1 MKFRFKNVDL
11 NASKLI
17 ERIMGFYPDEAFSS
31 LNLSSVVV
39 NPGKRELTI
48 VFDSR
53 VSEDMKDFLLKRFTL
68 IASNQLKSRIKF
80 IFLEA
85 NEQSAKKVGDNND
98 MDTIQETKTYL
109 NKNELF
115 KYVNGL
121 SSYLEKASIEYDGT
135 KVSIVVN
142 SAFAKQRIIS
152 KKRELA
158 KALQKT
164 IGKAVPHEVIL
175 KTEEIHENSEK
186 ELPYSPQRENGMI
199 ERNTDTPQKAEKKKV
214 PAVLMGRKIKTAPQ
228 KIGDVVGN
236 ESSVVIA
243 GQVFGMDL
251 WKGKIAV
258 LTFKV
263 TDFTDS
269 LSCKV
274 IGKKAEEVASILSN
288 GKGILARGKLEYD
301 SRRHEEVLTVHDLN
315 SFELPERLDKAA
327 EKRVEL
333 HLHTKMSALDSVVE
347 TSELFKTLKKW
358 GHTAV
363 ALTDHGVVQ
372 SIPEFYFA
380 AKKAGIKPIFG
391 MEGYM
396 INDLEAIVS
405 NLGDHDGELSD
416 QTYVVFDLE
425 TTGLNPVSDEIIE
438 FGAVKLKGTE
448 IIDSFSS
455 LVKPKRKITS
465 ETFEITGIS
474 NEMLAEAPGLEE
486 VLTSFLKFSEGCI
499 LVAHNATFDYRF
511 VRSAVKELFG
521 KEWESPYI
529 DTLALSKSLLKS
541 RSYSLDNVVKHLKL
555 GNFNHHRAAE
565 DARVTA
571 EVFRKFMS
579 MVDKR
584 GIKKISE
591 LETLRKNINISS
603 LRPQHVSILAKNK
616 TGLRNLY
623 ILVTESHTHYFHG
636 KPRIPKSLLNE
647 HRDGLL
653 IGSACV
659 SGELSRAY
667 LNGANTQELE
677 EIAKFFDYI
686 EIMPLDVVEENDRQ
700 ISRDTLKTM
709 YREFYK
715 IGRRLNIPVVM
726 TGDVHFLEPHHN
738 IFRAAIQAA
747 QDQENFDKQ
756 PALHLRTTE
765 EMLKA
770 AMEIF
775 DNEKIAQEIV
785 VVNTNR
791 IANEIEEIVPV
802 EGKLHPPI
810 IEGADEQVREITMK
824 RAKEIYGEPLPKIV
838 KARLEKELH
847 AIIDH
852 GYAVLYLIAQRMVKK
867 SNDDGYVVGSRGSV
881 GSSLVATMM
890 GITEV
895 NPLPPHYV
903 CPSCNHSE
911 FVLDGSVESGYD
923 LKDKVCPNCG
933 TKMAKNGQNI
943 PFETFLGF
951 KGDKV
956 PDIDLNFSGE
966 YQERAHAYLEKL
978 FGREHVYRAGTIST
992 IAERTA
998 YGFVRAYI
1006 EKTGKRLRNAEI
1018 DRLVAGITGVK
1029 RTTGQHPG
1037 GLMIVPK
1044 DRDVHEFTP
1053 VQYPANDTKSRT
1065 RTTHFAYEVIHDDL
1079 VKIDALGHDDP
1090 TFIKYLK
1097 DITGMDPTT
1106 VPMGDKSTIS
1116 IFSSTKALGIRPEDL
1131 GTNVGTL
1138 GIPEFGTQFVRGM
1151 LQETHPKSFGELV
1164 RISGLSHGTDVWLN
1178 NARNWIASRKATLGE
1193 VIACRDDIMNYLIQ
1207 KGIEPLKAFKI
1218 MEKVRKGKGIDAEE
1232 EQLMR
1237 EKAVPNWFVESCKR
1251 IKYLFPK
1258 AHAVAY
1264 VSMAFRVAYYK
1275 VHHPLAFYS
1284 TYFTVKGGEFDVEL
1298 ALSDIHSI
1306 KKEIASLKGNPDKN
1320 VKDRSKETLL
1330 EVILEMKLRGY
1341 NFLPVDLEKSDATKF
1356 IIEEKALR
1364 IPFNRIK
1371 NLGTKAAISIIKE
1384 RKKKPF
1390 SSIEDLI
1397 RRTALNKTTVEV
1409 LRKYGAL
1416 KGLPEKEQITL
1427 F

>member
-1 MKFRFKNVDL
+1 
-11 NASKLI
+11 
-17 ERIMGFYPDEAFSS
+17 
-31 LNLSSVVV
+31 
-39 NPGKRELTI
+39 
-48 VFDSR
+48 
-53 VSEDMKDFLLKRFTL
+53 
-68 IASNQLKSRIKF
+68 
-80 IFLEA
+80 
-85 NEQSAKKVGDNND
+85 
-98 MDTIQETKTYL
+98 
-109 NKNELF
+109 
-115 KYVNGL
+115 
-121 SSYLEKASIEYDGT
+121 
-135 KVSIVVN
+135 
-142 SAFAKQRIIS
+142 
-152 KKRELA
+152 
-158 KALQKT
+158 
-164 IGKAVPHEVIL
+164 
-175 KTEEIHENSEK
+175 
-186 ELPYSPQRENGMI
+186 
-199 ERNTDTPQKAEKKKV
+199 
-214 PAVLMGRKIKTAPQ
+214 
-228 KIGDVVGN
+228 
-236 ESSVVIA
+236 
-243 GQVFGMDL
+243 
-251 WKGKIAV
+251 
-258 LTFKV
+258 
-263 TDFTDS
+263 
-269 LSCKV
+269 
-274 IGKKAEEVASILSN
+274 
-288 GKGILARGKLEYD
+288 
-301 SRRHEEVLTVHDLN
+301 
-315 SFELPERLDKAA
+315 
-327 EKRVEL
+327 
-333 HLHTKMSALDSVVE
+333 
-347 TSELFKTLKKW
+347 
-358 GHTAV
+358 
-363 ALTDHGVVQ
+363 
-372 SIPEFYFA
+372 
-380 AKKAGIKPIFG
+380 
-391 MEGYM
+391 
-396 INDLEAIVS
+396 
-405 NLGDHDGELSD
+405 
-416 QTYVVFDLE
+416 
-425 TTGLNPVSDEIIE
+425 
-438 FGAVKLKGTE
+438 
-448 IIDSFSS
+448 
-455 LVKPKRKITS
+455 
-465 ETFEITGIS
+465 
-474 NEMLAEAPGLEE
+474 
-486 VLTSFLKFSEGCI
+486 
-499 LVAHNATFDYRF
+499 
-511 VRSAVKELFG
+511 
-521 KEWESPYI
+521 
-529 DTLALSKSLLKS
+529 
-541 RSYSLDNVVKHLKL
+541 
-555 GNFNHHRAAE
+555 
-565 DARVTA
+565 
-571 EVFRKFMS
+571 
-579 MVDKR
+579 
-584 GIKKISE
+584 
-591 LETLRKNINISS
+591 
-603 LRPQHVSILAKNK
+603 
-616 TGLRNLY
+616 
-623 ILVTESHTHYFHG
+623 
-636 KPRIPKSLLNE
+636 
-647 HRDGLL
+647 
-653 IGSACV
+653 
-659 SGELSRAY
+659 
-667 LNGANTQELE
+667 
-677 EIAKFFDYI
+677 
-686 EIMPLDVVEENDRQ
+686 MPLDVVEENDRQ

>member
-1 MKFRFKNVDL
+1 MKFRIKNVDL
-11 NASKLI
+11 SASKLI
-17 ERIMGFYPDEAFSS
+17 ERIMGFYPDEAFSN
-31 LNLSSVVV
+31 LILSSVVV
-39 NPGKRELTI
+39 NPTNKELTMI
-48 VFDSR
+48 FDSE
-53 VSEDMKDFLLKRFTL
+53 VSQEMKRFLLEHFAL
-68 IASNQLKSRIKF
+68 IASSQLKSRIKF
-80 IFLEA
+80 IF
-85 NEQSAKKVGDNND
+85 S
-98 MDTIQETKTYL
+98 ETKGHSKEKSDTERKEKTVNCL
-109 NKNELF
+109 DKKELF

-135 KVSIVVN
+135 KVLITVSN
-142 SAFAKQRIIS
+142 AFARQRIVS
-152 KKRELA
+152 KKRELSE
-158 KALQKT
+158 ALWKV
-164 IGKAVPHEVIL
+164 IGKPVPHEVIL
-175 KTEEIHENSEK
+175 KSEETKEAKHEETSNVSPSKKSLKIEQVNSNIAREK
-186 ELPYSPQRENGMI
+186 RP
-199 ERNTDTPQKAEKKKV
+199 T
-214 PAVLMGRKIKTAPQ
+214 VLMGRRIKVAPQ
-228 KIGDVVGN
+228 RISDIVGN
-236 ESSVVIA
+236 ENSVVVA
-243 GQVFGMDL
+243 GEVFGLEL
-251 WKGKIAV
+251 WKGKVAV
-258 LTFKV
+258 LTFNV

-269 LSCKV
+269 ISCKI
-274 IGKKAEEVASILSN
+274 IGRKAEEVVENISN
-288 GKGILARGKLEYD
+288 GDGVIVRGKIEYD
-301 SRRHEEVLTVHDLN
+301 TRKREEVLIVNDLN
-315 SFELPERLDKAA
+315 PFELPKRLDTNK

-347 TSELFKTLKKW
+347 VSELFKTLKEW

-405 NLGDHDGELSD
+405 NLGEYDGELLD
-416 QTYVVFDLE
+416 KTYVVFDLE
-425 TTGLNPVSDEIIE
+425 TTGLNPSADEIIE
-438 FGAVKLKGTE
+438 FGAIKLKGTE
-448 IIDSFSS
+448 IVDSFTT
-455 LVKPKRKITS
+455 LVKPKREIS
-465 ETFEITGIS
+465 AETFEITGIS
-474 NEMLAEAPGLEE
+474 NEMLKDAPSLEE
-486 VLTSFLKFSEGCI
+486 ALSSFLEFIEGCI

-521 KEWESPYI
+521 KDWNAPYI

-555 GNFNHHRAAE
+555 GNFNHHRALE
-565 DARVTA
+565 DARVTT
-571 EVFRKFMS
+571 EVFKKFLN
-579 MVDKR
+579 MVTKR
-584 GIKKISE
+584 GIKKVSE
-591 LETLRKNINISS
+591 LEKLRKNINISS
-603 LRPQHVSILAKNK
+603 LKPQHVSILAKNK
-616 TGLRNLY
+616 AGLRNLY
-623 ILVTESHTHYFHG
+623 ILVTESHTRYFHG
-636 KPRIPKSLLNE
+636 KPRIPKSVLNQ
-647 HRDGLL
+647 HREGLL

-667 LNGANTQELE
+667 LNGANAQELE

-686 EIMPLDVVEENDRQ
+686 EIMPLDVIEESDMKL
-700 ISRDTLKTM
+700 SRETLREM
-709 YREFYK
+709 YREFYR
-715 IGRRLNIPVVM
+715 IGRKLNIPVVM

-747 QDQENFDKQ
+747 QDQENFAKQ
-756 PALHLRTTE
+756 PALYLRTTE
-765 EMLKA
+765 EMLQA

-775 DNEKIAQEIV
+775 KDEEIAREV
-785 VVNTNR
+785 VITNTNR
-791 IANEIEEIVPV
+791 IAEQVEEIVPV

-810 IEGADEQVREITMK
+810 IEGADEQVRELTMK
-824 RAKEIYGEPLPKIV
+824 RAKEVYGEPLPEIV
-838 KARLEKELH
+838 KLRLEKELH

-852 GYAVLYLIAQRMVKK
+852 GYAVLYIIAQKMVKK
-867 SNDDGYVVGSRGSV
+867 SNEDGYVVGSRGSV

-903 CPSCNHSE
+903 CPSCKRSE
-911 FVLDGSVESGYD
+911 FILDGSVESGYD
-923 LKDKVCPNCG
+923 LKDKECPKCG

-966 YQERAHAYLEKL
+966 YQEHAHAYLEKL
-978 FGREHVYRAGTIST
+978 FGRDHVYRAGTIST

-1006 EKTGKRLRNAEI
+1006 EKSGKRLRGAEME
-1018 DRLVAGITGVK
+1018 RLAIGITGVK

-1053 VQYPANDTKSRT
+1053 VQFPANDTKSST

-1090 TFIKYLK
+1090 TFIKLLK
-1097 DITGMDPTT
+1097 DITGIDPTAI
-1106 VPMGDKSTIS
+1106 PMDDRDTIS
-1116 IFSSTKALGIRPEDL
+1116 IFSSTKALGIKPEDL
-1131 GTNVGTL
+1131 GTDVGTL

-1151 LQETHPKSFGELV
+1151 LQETRPKSFGELV

-1178 NARNWIASRKATLGE
+1178 NARDWIASRKATLGE
-1193 VIACRDDIMNYLIQ
+1193 VIACRDDIMNYLIM

-1218 MEKVRKGKGIDAEE
+1218 MENVRKGKGIKPEE
-1232 EQLMR
+1232 EQLMH
-1237 EKAVPNWFVESCKR
+1237 EHAVPEWFIESCKR

-1264 VSMAFRVAYYK
+1264 VSMAFRVAYFK
-1275 VHHPLAFYS
+1275 VHHPLAFYA
-1284 TYFTVKGGEFDVEL
+1284 TYFTVKGDEFDVEL

-1320 VKDRSKETLL
+1320 VKEKAKETLL
-1330 EVILEMKLRGY
+1330 EVVLEMRLRGY
-1341 NFLPVDLEKSDATKF
+1341 KFLAVDLEKSDATKF
-1356 IIEEKALR
+1356 IIEENALR

-1397 RRTALNKTTVEV
+1397 RRTALNKTIVEI

>member
-1 MKFRFKNVDL
+1 MKFRLKHEEL

-17 ERIMGFYPDEAFSS
+17 ERLMGFYPDEAFSS

-39 NPGKRELTI
+39 NPNKRELTVI
-48 VFDSR
+48 FDSK
-53 VSEDMKDFLLKRFTL
+53 VSEDIKNFLLNRFAK
-68 IASNQLKSRIKF
+68 IASNQLKSRISF
-80 IFLEA
+80 IFLDEKE
-85 NEQSAKKVGDNND
+85 NPIKDTERKSEIDKV
-98 MDTIQETKTYL
+98 QESHSPL
-109 NKNELF
+109 NKAELF

-121 SSYLEKASIEYDGT
+121 SSYLEKATIEYDGS
-135 KVSIVVN
+135 KVMIIVN
-142 SAFAKQRIIS
+142 STFARQRIIS

-158 KALQKT
+158 EALRKT
-164 IGKAVPHEVIL
+164 LGKPVPFEIIL
-175 KTEEIHENSEK
+175 NVKDAPENSDKEAHQPEK
-186 ELPYSPQRENGMI
+186 NEDKK
-199 ERNTDTPQKAEKKKV
+199 NTNKTQKAEKRKT
-214 PAVLMGRKIKTAPQ
+214 ATVLMGRKIKTAPQ
-228 KIGDVVGN
+228 KICDILGN
-236 ESSVVIA
+236 ENSVVIA
-243 GQVFGMDL
+243 GKVFGIDI
-251 WKGKIAV
+251 WKGKITV

-269 LSCKV
+269 LSCKI
-274 IGKKAEEVASILSN
+274 IGKKAEEVAGTLTDGEGVIV
-288 GKGILARGKLEYD
+288 RGKLEYD
-301 SRRHEEVLTVHDLN
+301 SRKREEVMTVHDLN
-315 SFELPERLDKAA
+315 SFEFPKRLDKAE

-333 HLHTKMSALDSVVE
+333 HLHTKMSALDSVLE
-347 TSELFKTLKKW
+347 IKALFKTLKEW

-372 SIPEFYFA
+372 SIPEFYFN
-380 AKKAGIKPIFG
+380 AKKEGIKPIFG

-396 INDLEAIVS
+396 INDLEAIVN
-405 NLGDHDGELSD
+405 NLGNYDGELSE

-425 TTGLNPVSDEIIE
+425 TTGLNPASDEIIE
-438 FGAVKLKGTE
+438 FGAVKLKGKET
-448 IIDSFSS
+448 IDTFSS
-455 LVKPKRKITS
+455 LVKPKKEITS
-465 ETFEITGIS
+465 ETFEITGIN
-474 NEMLAEAPGLEE
+474 NEMLSEAPALKE

-511 VRSAVKELFG
+511 VRSAIKELFD
-521 KEWESPYI
+521 EDWEAPYI

-555 GNFNHHRAAE
+555 GNFNHHRASE

-571 EVFRKFMS
+571 EVFKKFME
-579 MVDKR
+579 MVNKR
-584 GIKKISE
+584 GIKKLSE
-591 LETLRKNINISS
+591 LEGLRKNINISS
-603 LRPQHVSILAKNK
+603 LKPQHVSILARNK
-616 TGLRNLY
+616 KGLRNLY
-623 ILVTESHTHYFHG
+623 TLVTESHTHYFHG
-636 KPRIPKSLLNE
+636 KPRIPKSLLNK
-647 HRDGLL
+647 HREGLL

-667 LNGANTQELE
+667 LNGANNQELE

-686 EIMPLDVVEENDRQ
+686 EIMPLDVIEENDRQ
-700 ISRDTLKTM
+700 FSKDTLKTM
-709 YREFYK
+709 YKEFYK

-726 TGDVHFLEPHHN
+726 TGDVHFLEPEHN

-747 QDQENFDKQ
+747 QDQNNFDKQ
-756 PALHLRTTE
+756 PALYLRTTE
-765 EMLKA
+765 EMLRA

-775 DNEKIAQEIV
+775 EDEKIAREV
-785 VVNTNR
+785 VITNTNR
-791 IANEIEEIVPV
+791 IANKIEQVIPV

-810 IEGADEQVREITMK
+810 IDGADEQVREITMK
-824 RAKEIYGEPLPKIV
+824 KAKEIYGEPLPEIV
-838 KARLEKELH
+838 EARLEKELH

-852 GYAVLYLIAQRMVKK
+852 GYAVLYLIAQKMVKK

-903 CPSCNHSE
+903 CPDCKDSE
-911 FVLDGSVESGYD
+911 FILDGSVESGYD
-923 LKDKVCPNCG
+923 LKDKTCQKCG
-933 TKMAKNGQNI
+933 AKMNKSGQNI

-951 KGDKV
+951 EGDKV

-978 FGREHVYRAGTIST
+978 FGRDHVYRAGTIST
-992 IAERTA
+992 VAERTA
-998 YGFVRAYI
+998 YGFVRAYM
-1006 EKTGKRLRNAEI
+1006 EKTGKRLRGAEM
-1018 DRLVAGITGVK
+1018 DRLAAGITGVK

-1053 VQYPANDTKSRT
+1053 VQYPANDTRSRT

-1097 DITGMDPTT
+1097 DITGIDPTT
-1106 VPMGDKSTIS
+1106 IPMDDKKTLS
-1116 IFSSTKALGIRPEDL
+1116 IFSSTKALGIKPEDL
-1131 GTNVGTL
+1131 GTDVGTL

-1151 LQETHPKSFGELV
+1151 LQETHPRSFGELV

-1178 NARNWIASRKATLGE
+1178 NARDWIASRKATLGE

-1218 MEKVRKGKGIDAEE
+1218 MEKVRKGKGIEVEE

-1237 EKAVPNWFVESCKR
+1237 EKAVPEWFIESCKR

-1275 VHHPLAFYS
+1275 VHYPLAFYS
-1284 TYFTVKGGEFDVEL
+1284 TYFTVKDGEFDVDL
-1298 ALSDIHSI
+1298 ALGDIHSI

-1320 VKDRSKETLL
+1320 VKERSKETLL
-1330 EVILEMKLRGY
+1330 EVILEMKLRGFS
-1341 NFLPVDLEKSDATKF
+1341 FLPVDLEKSDATRF

-1371 NLGTKAAISIIKE
+1371 NLGEKAAISIIKE

-1390 SSIEDLI
+1390 SSVEDLI
-1397 RRTALNKTTVEV
+1397 RRTALNKTTVEI